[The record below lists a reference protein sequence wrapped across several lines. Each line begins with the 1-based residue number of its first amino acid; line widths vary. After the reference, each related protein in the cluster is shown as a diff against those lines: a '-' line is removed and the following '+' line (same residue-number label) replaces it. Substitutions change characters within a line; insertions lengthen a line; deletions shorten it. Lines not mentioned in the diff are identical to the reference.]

1 MYEVNFGKK
10 SVPNNET
17 QESASIQDAIKMI
30 ESGDTE
36 QALETLKGMA
46 TAQAKEEGEM
56 NKEEVQ
62 EAPKKDLA
70 SIIASKVK

>member
-1 MYEVNFGKK
+1 
-10 SVPNNET
+10 
-17 QESASIQDAIKMI
+17 MI

-36 QALETLKGMA
+36 RALETLKVMA